1 MKNFIEKMK
10 KNWLVKGT
18 TTAILVIVLIALF
31 VALTIWVNNLNL
43 DPIDFTADKLY
54 TLTDTSKER
63 VKDITEDV
71 NIYFVGYSEDNT
83 IVDLTKQY
91 HNANEKIN
99 VELVNAVDRS
109 DLVQKYGIDSSSMG
123 VIVESG
129 DKYKVLT
136 SSDFYTYDA
145 TTYEQ
150 IDITEEKMTN
160 AIMYVTAEKIP
171 TVYFMEGYSDFT
183 IEENMTYL
191 SAYLGNEVTKY
202 STVNILTTGKVPDD
216 CDTLVIT
223 SPNNDFDDVTTNAIV
238 EYINKGGNILWFNMA
253 LPSEQNYANVNKILA
268 MYGVKPFEVGFIN
281 ETDSSKRT
289 STYSNVIIPNVDYS
303 DITKNITTL
312 LLANATKIN
321 FVSDE
326 ELESLNI
333 VKTNLLESSEKSYF
347 RTKYDNSNSNKQSGE
362 EDGPFVIGAELQ
374 KTVSKANEETGE
386 KERISKLVIYGENGF
401 ISDYSLDSSSK
412 TPLLLYYNNKNL
424 VLDSIAYLVDRQE
437 DIVIRKDV
445 NTVSYTATVEQDS
458 IIQAIIFGVP
468 IVIMVAGVIV
478 WQHRRRKK

>member
-1 MKNFIEKMK
+1 MKKLNEKMK
-10 KNWLVKGT
+10 KNWLVKVT

-83 IVDLTKQY
+83 TVDLTKQY

-223 SPNNDFDDVTTNAIV
+223 SPNNDFDDVTTNAI
-238 EYINKGGNILWFNMA
+238 
-253 LPSEQNYANVNKILA
+253 
-268 MYGVKPFEVGFIN
+268 
-281 ETDSSKRT
+281 
-289 STYSNVIIPNVDYS
+289 
-303 DITKNITTL
+303 
-312 LLANATKIN
+312 
-321 FVSDE
+321 E
-326 ELESLNI
+326 E
-333 VKTNLLESSEKSYF
+333 
-347 RTKYDNSNSNKQSGE
+347 
-362 EDGPFVIGAELQ
+362 
-374 KTVSKANEETGE
+374 
-386 KERISKLVIYGENGF
+386 
-401 ISDYSLDSSSK
+401 
-412 TPLLLYYNNKNL
+412 
-424 VLDSIAYLVDRQE
+424 
-437 DIVIRKDV
+437 
-445 NTVSYTATVEQDS
+445 
-458 IIQAIIFGVP
+458 
-468 IVIMVAGVIV
+468 
-478 WQHRRRKK
+478 